1 MTRSVLVTGVAGFI
15 GSHTAADLH
24 AAGWMVTGVDHHPAH
39 EGRVWESIT
48 ADAADPALLARVAG
62 GEFAVVVH
70 QAAISDTLAPDDE
83 RLRWCNATMPLRIAR
98 ACAESGTRLV
108 YASSGSVYGIVPQ
121 GVSSLESD
129 AYDRGRCS
137 GPLNA
142 YAKSKLV
149 MDRAMRRRAAVFG
162 LDFVGLRYTNVF
174 GPGEQSKG
182 RMASI
187 LWQILTTAAA
197 GQPVRLFNDTLTAAR
212 DYLPVQL
219 LVSTL
224 VRLLDNPHIRG
235 VYNLGSGTAIRFETL
250 LGWCTEWAGAPVPMV
265 GVPNPVRDR
274 YQYWTCADMRL
285 LRRAMPG
292 LEPVSVNE
300 IRSYACDLF
309 DHIRAETVGVGELV
323 KSL

>member
-1 MTRSVLVTGVAGFI
+1 MTRAVLVTGAAGFI
-15 GSHTAADLH
+15 GSHTAAGLH
-24 AAGWMVTGVDHHPAH
+24 AAGWTVTGVDQRPAH
-39 EGRVWESIT
+39 GVGEWESIT

-83 RLRWCNATMPLRIAR
+83 RLRWCNATVPLRIAR

-129 AYDRGRCS
+129 AEDRGRCS

-149 MDRAMRRRAAVFG
+149 MDRAMLRCAAVFG
-162 LDFVGLRYTNVF
+162 LDCVGLRYTNVF
-174 GPGEQSKG
+174 GPGEEPKG

-187 LWQILTTAAA
+187 LWQIVTAAA
-197 GQPVRLFNDTLTAAR
+197 AGRPVRLFDDTLTAAR
-212 DYLPVQL
+212 DYLPVQA

-224 VRLLDNPHIRG
+224 VRLLDSPHICG
-235 VYNLGSGTAIRFETL
+235 VYNLGSGTAIRFDTL

-265 GVPNPVRDR
+265 GVPNAVRDR
-274 YQYWTCADMRL
+274 YQYWTCAEMRL
-285 LRRAMPG
+285 LRRALPC
-292 LEPVSVNE
+292 LEPVSANE
-300 IRSYACDLF
+300 IRSYARDLF
-309 DHIRAETVGVGELV
+309 DHARSETMGVGELV